1 MNKLEGL
8 IYKTQPYLES
18 SKLVWVFTKLGKVT
32 LNARGSQKINSK
44 DRIITQYLT
53 LISFEYKEFKTFM
66 YLSNAKI
73 INDFNKI
80 KVNYNLTKDA
90 SMPLELIDRVVFE
103 SDYNEKIYNLLIDT
117 LNSSN
122 IKYASLSFALKLLYY
137 IGYGLNLVPEQK
149 EVKGISIHKG
159 GIVYDNENYY
169 VNLNLEESVSIFKLT
184 NLKIKDLDDFKLE
197 ENEYQKIKSFIY
209 NYYLDKLDLK
219 INALK

>member
-117 LNSSN
+117 LNSGN

-197 ENEYQKIKSFIY
+197 ENEYQIIKSFIY

>member
-117 LNSSN
+117 LNSGN

>member
-90 SMPLELIDRVVFE
+90 SMPLELIDRAVFE

-117 LNSSN
+117 LNSGN

-169 VNLNLEESVSIFKLT
+169 VNLNLEESVSVFKLT

-209 NYYLDKLDLK
+209 NYYLDKLDIK